1 MNSPPDQP
9 VSASRSRQLRC
20 LLAALVVVGV
30 LAACFGREGQR
41 RLGLWLVLRND
52 STTGDTIKAL
62 TLGAPDPLAELR
74 RLWATGKVPH
84 RFEVVRLLKELAGQE
99 PDWQARAEPLFRE
112 ATLDPD
118 LAVREQAFGAL
129 SRTVPRDFEV
139 LARRQLLDADP
150 QARMLGINQL
160 RRLPAGQAITA
171 VFPLLDD
178 SDLQVGLAAAGA
190 LRHWTGLDFGIRA
203 PGLFTTG
210 GEAAENEA
218 VKRSEG
224 VQRWKAWRAAN
235 PGQVPPLAD
244 LAASGAPQ
252 PLPGP
257 PVAFVLSDV
266 EGRPVSVASFRG
278 KLVLL
283 NFWTTWCPSCVQ
295 EIPDLVA
302 LQQQR
307 SADLVVI
314 GISLDGAPDGHDHS
328 HGEGDEHD
336 HGADPA
342 KTRAKLQRFAREKG
356 LTYLLLHDAEGEVGA
371 RFMGHE
377 LPTNVLLDAQG
388 RVRRRFLGT
397 RSVAAFEAMLN
408 ELR

>member
-1 MNSPPDQP
+1 MSLPAVP
-9 VSASRSRQLRC
+9 SAPRARHLRW
-20 LLAALVVVGV
+20 LLAALVVIGV
-30 LAACFGREGQR
+30 LAAGFGREGQR

-62 TLGAPDPLAELR
+62 TLGVPDPLAELR
-74 RLWATGKVPH
+74 RLWTTGKVPH
-84 RFEVVRLLKELAGQE
+84 RFEVVRLLKELADKE
-99 PDWQARAEPLFRE
+99 PAWQPRAEALFRE

-129 SRTVPRDFEV
+129 SRTVPPDFVV

-160 RRLPAGQAITA
+160 RRQPAAQAIAA

-178 SDLQVGLAAAGA
+178 SDLQVVSAAAGA
-190 LRHWTGLDFGIRA
+190 LRHWTGQDFGIRA
-203 PGLFTTG
+203 PGHFTNG
-210 GEAAENEA
+210 GDAAEKEA
-218 VKRSEG
+218 VKRREG
-224 VQRWKAWRAAN
+224 VQRWKAWRTAN
-235 PGQVPPLAD
+235 PDQVPPLPD

-257 PVAFVLSDV
+257 PVEFLLTDV
-266 EGRPVSVASFRG
+266 EGRPVSAASFRG

-295 EIPDLVA
+295 EIPDLAA
-302 LQQQR
+302 LQQKR
-307 SADLVVI
+307 SADLVVV

-328 HGEGDEHD
+328 HGDGDEHD
-336 HGADPA
+336 HGADSA
-342 KTRAKLQRFAREKG
+342 KMRAKLQRFAREKG
-356 LTYLLLHDAEGEVGA
+356 LTYLLLHDAQGEIGA

-397 RSVAAFEAMLN
+397 RSVAAFEAMLD